1 MCFCANVQDGF
12 FNCIIFVFHFIKF
25 LIALLFK
32 TLETI
37 FRFLNDDIRR

>member
-1 MCFCANVQDGF
+1 MCCCANVQYGF
-12 FNCIIFVFHFIKF
+12 FNCIIFVLDFIKL

-37 FRFLNDDIRR
+37 SGFLNDDIRR